1 MASLNNSLSNQ
12 LVDAATDLNVVI
24 SLTVY
29 SLLN

>member
-29 SLLN
+29 GLLN